1 MMNKKN
7 SLEARVI
14 QSVQVIR
21 DNIKFMDLSEATKLL
36 KILHN
41 RNFKEII
48 NFANNLINIKKILK

>member
-1 MMNKKN
+1 MNKKN

>member
-1 MMNKKN
+1 MNKKN
-7 SLEARVI
+7 SLEVRVM
-14 QSVQVIR
+14 QSLKVIE
-21 DNIKFMDLSEATKLL
+21 DNIKFMNLSEATKSL